1 MKVLWRIQTSEKVEG
16 VGGWGGG
23 VGEWG
28 LKKNFSALRASVFS
42 KNKGRGLGP
51 PGPYPG
57 SATEV
62 ITK

>member
-16 VGGWGGG
+16 GGG

-28 LKKNFSALRASVFS
+28 LKKNFSALKASVFS

>member
-1 MKVLWRIQTSEKVEG
+1 MKVLWWIQTSEKVVG
-16 VGGWGGG
+16 GGGWGGG
-23 VGEWG
+23 G

>member
-1 MKVLWRIQTSEKVEG
+1 MKVLCRIQTSEKVEG
-16 VGGWGGG
+16 GGG
-23 VGEWG
+23 WG